1 MGICLPPSAN
11 CLLILA
17 MEQTVSLK
25 PDRGWRLFLRTI
37 IARAYPRVIGQQRE
51 KAWIFFE
58 TFLPFVAT
66 AGYVYV
72 YRAIQAPEDYIGFAV
87 VGGAMTA
94 FWLNVMWSMSAQ
106 MYWEK
111 ETGNLALYI
120 MAPNSLMAILLG
132 MALGGMFS
140 TTLKAAVILI
150 LGTWLFHV
158 PFVVSS
164 FLQLFAVF
172 ILTMIALYSLGML
185 FASLFLLFGRD
196 AWQITNMLQEPV
208 YLLSG
213 FYFPVKS
220 FGFAVA
226 LTASILP
233 LTLGMDA
240 MRQLVFASGPTLGFI
255 SVPIEIDVLVV
266 LSIVFI
272 VAARYWL
279 GRMERRAVQ
288 EGTLTDRRR

>member
-1 MGICLPPSAN
+1 MTTSTI
-11 CLLILA
+11 
-17 MEQTVSLK
+17 TVK
-25 PDRGWRLFLRTI
+25 PERGWRLFLRTI
-37 IARAYPRVIGQQRE
+37 LARSYPRIIGQQRE

-132 MALGGMFS
+132 MAMGGMFA
-140 TTLKAAVILI
+140 TTLRAAVILV
-150 LGTWLFHV
+150 LGTWFFHV
-158 PFVVSS
+158 PFAVSD

-172 ILTMIALYSLGML
+172 VLTMIALYGLGML

-196 AWQITNMLQEPV
+196 AWQMTNMLQEPV

-240 MRQLVFASGPTLGFI
+240 MRQLVFASGPTLGFL
-255 SVPIEIDVLVV
+255 SVPIEIGALAA
-266 LSIVFI
+266 LSIIFI
-272 VAARYWL
+272 IAAKYWL
-279 GRMERRAVQ
+279 NRMERLAVQ

>member
-1 MGICLPPSAN
+1 MTTLPLTSP
-11 CLLILA
+11 
-17 MEQTVSLK
+17 K
-25 PDRGWRLFLRTI
+25 PERGWRLFLRTI
-37 IARAYPRVIGQQRE
+37 LARSYPRIIGQQRE

-132 MALGGMFS
+132 MAMGGLFA
-140 TTLKAAVILI
+140 TTLRAAVILV
-150 LGTWLFHV
+150 LGTWFFHV
-158 PFVVSS
+158 PFAVTN

-172 ILTMIALYSLGML
+172 VLTMIALYGLGML

-233 LTLGMDA
+233 LTLGLDA
-240 MRQLVFASGPTLGFI
+240 MRQLVFASGPTLGFL
-255 SVPIEIDVLVV
+255 SVPIEIGVLNV
-266 LSIVFI
+266 LSVAFI
-272 VAARYWL
+272 AAAKYWL
-279 GRMERRAVQ
+279 GRMERLAVQ